1 MRQLPVKPNNHAG
14 DANRVRKILGDKILD
29 LVFPPRCA
37 GCGTWNQS
45 IFCRQCDRKLKRVA
59 TPICFCCGAPFDQSA
74 QVLPDSL
81 CSDCRDNRYHDAPV
95 LDHRRALFEYSGPMR
110 KAIHALKYQNKTAL
124 AIPLAAWL
132 AEYSANSSS
141 GLSLAEIE
149 IIVPIPLHPVRQWR
163 RGYNQSTLLAQ
174 ELSKLT
180 QIPVA
185 PILKR
190 VRHTI
195 PQVELHANERSQNIK
210 GAFAINENAWL
221 EYSGAQNILLLDDVA
236 TTGATLDECA
246 RVLKKRGAAK
256 VCALTLAR
264 ID

>member
-1 MRQLPVKPNNHAG
+1 MRQLPVNPTSRVG

-45 IFCRQCDRKLKRVA
+45 IFCQTCERKLKRVA
-59 TPICFCCGAPFDQSA
+59 APICFCCGAPFDQSA

-81 CSDCRDNRYHDAPV
+81 CADCRDNRYHHAPV
-95 LDHRRALFEYSGPMR
+95 LDQRRAPFEYSGPMR

-124 AIPLAAWL
+124 AAPLAAWL
-132 AEYSANSSS
+132 AEYSNNSNS
-141 GLSLAEIE
+141 GLLLAEIE

-174 ELSKLT
+174 ELSRLT

-190 VRHTI
+190 VRHTV
-195 PQVELHANERSQNIK
+195 PQVELHADERTQNIK
-210 GAFAINENAWL
+210 GAFAMDESIWPQ
-221 EYSGAQNILLLDDVA
+221 YSSARNILLIDDVA
-236 TTGATLDECA
+236 TTGATLEECA
-246 RVLKKRGAAK
+246 RVLKKRGAAT